1 MKRRR
6 AEESAD
12 GLALMTSSVTSSQ
25 SADGLSPAVARYQQ
39 AQSIQSTKISAE
51 DEFSRCDKSAAK
63 QLTIYESRMSTA
75 ELNSNGENDK
85 KPAKEKDASTIPCRF
100 CILKQRLVVQ
110 LREIVR
116 YCSLQLVVITVASD
130 WICLAW
136 LEISAAVFASAGFV
150 GGQLIELV
158 PVVASAIYRKTW
170 SSNSIPDS
178 ILRIFSSLSFL
189 ILRTLEHCSAVSFS
203 GDFPSFPV
211 VVLLVR
217 GFYQSLRDFSQGCE
231 GERQYRTLILPAGI
245 VATMRRV
252 VNYHSSWAR
261 QQQVELF
268 DASGNPGSTAGRD
281 FNPAGGAPGGA
292 WLRPVSRGNRHF
304 TVGGGRLRLIRSTI
318 GSKVP
323 SSAYTRRPDEIST
336 DGNSSKSWSEQ
347 VRSLSGG
354 DGGGRRRRRPT
365 LELGLGY
372 EFELCHNE
380 ALSLL

>member
-1 MKRRR
+1 MEEEREGATVRRCSFTDR
-6 AEESAD
+6 F
-12 GLALMTSSVTSSQ
+12 GSSVS
-25 SADGLSPAVARYQQ
+25 
-39 AQSIQSTKISAE
+39 
-51 DEFSRCDKSAAK
+51 
-63 QLTIYESRMSTA
+63 
-75 ELNSNGENDK
+75 
-85 KPAKEKDASTIPCRF
+85 F

-245 VATMRRV
+245 VATMREWLTTTVHGRGNSRLSCLMHPRLVVQLREIVRYCRLQLVVITVASDWICLAWLEISAAVFASAGFVGGQLIELVPVVASAIYRKTWSSNSIPDSILRIFSSLSFLILRTLEHYSAVSFSGDFPSFPVVVLLVRGFYQSLRDFSQGCEGERQYRTLILPAGIVATMRRV

-268 DASGNPGSTAGRD
+268 DASGNPGSTAGRG
-281 FNPAGGAPGGA
+281 FNPAGGT
-292 WLRPVSRGNRHF
+292 S
-304 TVGGGRLRLIRSTI
+304 GGG
-318 GSKVP
+318 
-323 SSAYTRRPDEIST
+323 
-336 DGNSSKSWSEQ
+336 
-347 VRSLSGG
+347 
-354 DGGGRRRRRPT
+354 
-365 LELGLGY
+365 
-372 EFELCHNE
+372 
-380 ALSLL
+380 